1 MKINMDNS
9 EQIINAYM
17 PLIKAN
23 ARKFSRFD
31 FDETVD
37 ESRMLTIDAIG
48 DYDETKGSFGNF
60 LKLKLNYY
68 YLDKAKINPTSSLD
82 ELDNNGEAIV
92 DTLEDDYDFESKLLE
107 KEEYSQ
113 LYRAIDKLN
122 KSQREIIIY
131 KYFYDMS
138 INDIAKKMG
147 LSYKTI
153 ANKTSLALKDLR
165 KTYNIL

>member
-37 ESRMLTIDAIG
+37 ESRMLTIDAIE

-68 YLDKAKINPTSSLD
+68 YLDKSKINPTSSLD
-82 ELDNNGEAIV
+82 DLDSNGEAIV
-92 DTLEDDYDFESKLLE
+92 ETLEDDYDFESKLLE

>member
-1 MKINMDNS
+1 MDNS

-31 FDETVD
+31 YDETID
-37 ESRMLTIDAIG
+37 ESRMLAIEAIG
-48 DYDETKGSFGNF
+48 EYDGSKGSFGNF
-60 LKLKLNYY
+60 LKLKLKYY
-68 YLDKAKINPTSSLD
+68 YLDKSKLEPMGSLD
-82 ELDNNGEAIV
+82 DLDSNGEAIV
-92 DTLEDDYDFESKLLE
+92 DTLEDDYDFEMEFLE
-107 KEEYSQ
+107 KEEYKN
-113 LYRAIDKLN
+113 LYEAINRLKDGER
-122 KSQREIIIY
+122 QIIIY

-138 INDIAKKMG
+138 IDDIAKKMG
-147 LSYKTI
+147 LSYKTV